1 MMSKTQAQVRNV
13 GHVEGTTTEM
23 WGRLCARWRG
33 ELGEAV
39 YSSWFTRL
47 ELDRIDHGC
56 AVLSVPTKFLK
67 SWIQAHYF
75 EKLRAALLA
84 EMPEVRE
91 VILDLRAAGRITTPR
106 AER

>member
-1 MMSKTQAQVRNV
+1 MSKTQAQFRKV
-13 GHVEGTTTEM
+13 GHVEGATTTEV
-23 WGRLCARWRG
+23 WDRLCARLRG

-56 AVLSVPTKFLK
+56 AFLSVPTKFLK

-75 EKLRAALLA
+75 EKLCAALL
-84 EMPEVRE
+84 RKF
-91 VILDLRAAGRITTPR
+91 PR
-106 AER
+106 